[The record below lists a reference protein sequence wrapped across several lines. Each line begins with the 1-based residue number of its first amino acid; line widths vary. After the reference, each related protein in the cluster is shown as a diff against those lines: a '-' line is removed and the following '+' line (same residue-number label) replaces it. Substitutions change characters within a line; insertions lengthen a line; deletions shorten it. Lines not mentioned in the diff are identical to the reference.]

1 MKIVRGFQGTS
12 SEETYVAFLDILGFK
27 DLVYNN
33 SHEKLTELYE
43 GVIEKS
49 LNKVYS
55 NYEADKLKY
64 QKDNDLYFLSVSDS
78 IIIWTEN
85 NSPAAFTEILIATC
99 EVLAEFF
106 GAGIPLRGAIS
117 VGGLTSKG
125 ISREKNNKGDTT
137 VSMSYIN
144 VVGSAIVNAY
154 SMEGKQD
161 WSGCIIDKKCIDLY
175 QDSIPHTTEDVVDL
189 NFFIERGLINQYSV
203 PKKKG
208 ALSEEYV
215 VNWPLFCEDLTEN
228 DVRNMFSAHNKNI
241 NDWSVENKISNTIK
255 YVNYA
260 KQIETIK

>member
-1 MKIVRGFQGTS
+1 MKLVRGFQGTS

-33 SHEKLTELYE
+33 SHKKLTELYE
-43 GVIEKS
+43 SVIEKL
-49 LNKVYS
+49 LNKVSS

-78 IIIWTEN
+78 IIIWTEKN
-85 NSPAAFTEILIATC
+85 NPAAFTELLVVTC

-106 GAGIPLRGAIS
+106 EAGIPLRGAIS

-125 ISREKNNKGDTT
+125 ISREKDNKGDEI

-144 VVGSAIVNAY
+144 VVGSGIVNAY

-161 WSGCIIDKKCIDLY
+161 WSGCIIDKKCIELF
-175 QDSIPHTTEDVVDL
+175 QDSISRKEGMVDL
-189 NFFIERGLINQYSV
+189 NTFIENGLINQYNV

-208 ALSEEYV
+208 LLSEEYV